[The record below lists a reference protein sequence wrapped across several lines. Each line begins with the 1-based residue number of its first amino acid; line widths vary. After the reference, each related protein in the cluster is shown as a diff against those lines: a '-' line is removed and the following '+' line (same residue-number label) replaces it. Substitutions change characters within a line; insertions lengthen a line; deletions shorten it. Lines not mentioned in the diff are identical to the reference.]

1 MNQIMH
7 TGRSFH
13 RKPCR
18 ASISGAISPLL
29 IEFLRLRNGS
39 QRFLV
44 VVPFGGPAVDVGALH
59 LAPIAGALRVF
70 DKRRGD
76 VVLPLLIR
84 NGEAA
89 YLGLAVG
96 SVGASDLGQRIIR
109 LELIA
114 IECGERYG
122 EAISW
127 ERIFLASSSVTIHLM
142 KSSVACLSLSEAFL
156 FTAQLASYTPAGP
169 LSSSPLMPM

>member
-70 DKRRGD
+70 DKRRSEQQVRWMWTMLED
-76 VVLPLLIR
+76 RWQSKLRADPAIR
-84 NGEAA
+84 AKVRATETAVAA
-89 YLGLAVG
+89 GRIAPSLAADQI
-96 SVGASDLGQRIIR
+96 ASWL
-109 LELIA
+109 
-114 IECGERYG
+114 
-122 EAISW
+122 
-127 ERIFLASSSVTIHLM
+127 V
-142 KSSVACLSLSEAFL
+142 
-156 FTAQLASYTPAGP
+156 
-169 LSSSPLMPM
+169 